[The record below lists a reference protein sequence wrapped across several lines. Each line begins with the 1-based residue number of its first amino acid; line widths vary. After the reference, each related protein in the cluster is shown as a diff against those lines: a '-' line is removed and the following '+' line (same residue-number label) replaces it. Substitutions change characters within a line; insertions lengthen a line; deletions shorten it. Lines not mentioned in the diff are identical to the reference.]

1 VADLQARDVKLIQ
14 YLNEA
19 YGKEKQLETALQAH
33 IQMTTRAPYKKR
45 LQQHLKETKGHAREV
60 ERRIK
65 KLGGTAETADVPG
78 PDAVSGA
85 AAAVQNV
92 ANRAAALAQGPMHA
106 LRGTGEQERM
116 LKNARTQLQD
126 EAEEIATYTMIETLA
141 ETVGDKETAQLAK
154 KIRREEE
161 RMSGFLEKLIPQLT
175 KAVAQEEI
183 PAAERRGGSS
193 SRRRSSSSRSSGRAT
208 TKGRSGSRSTGSS
221 SSGGGSSSR
230 RSSSSSSR
238 SGGSSS
244 RSRSGS
250 SSSRSRSGGSSSSR
264 SKSSSSSSR
273 SSGSRSS
280 SSRSSS
286 SRSSSSRS
294 SGSKSS
300 GSSRS
305 KSGGSSRSKSS
316 GSKSS

>member
-33 IQMTTRAPYKKR
+33 IQMTTRPPYKKR

-65 KLGGTAETADVPG
+65 KLGGTPEAADLPG

-92 ANRAAALAQGPMHA
+92 AIRAAALAQGPMHA

-126 EAEEIATYTMIETLA
+126 EAEEIGTYTMIQTLA
-141 ETVGDKETAQLAK
+141 ETVGDKDTAQIAK
-154 KIRREEE
+154 KILREEF
-161 RMSGFLEKLIPQLT
+161 RMREFLLKLIPQLT

-183 PAAERRGGSS
+183 PAAERRTASS
-193 SRRRSSSSRSSGRAT
+193 TRRRSTSSRSSSSRSS
-208 TKGRSGSRSTGSS
+208 SGSS
-221 SSGGGSSSR
+221 
-230 RSSSSSSR
+230 

-244 RSRSGS
+244 RGRSSSSGS

-264 SKSSSSSSR
+264 TKSSSSRAKSSSGSSR

-280 SSRSSS
+280 G
-286 SRSSSSRS
+286 SSSRS
-294 SGSKSS
+294 SGGSSRSSS

-305 KSGGSSRSKSS
+305 SSGSKSGGSRSSGSGSRAKSSRSKS
-316 GSKSS
+316 